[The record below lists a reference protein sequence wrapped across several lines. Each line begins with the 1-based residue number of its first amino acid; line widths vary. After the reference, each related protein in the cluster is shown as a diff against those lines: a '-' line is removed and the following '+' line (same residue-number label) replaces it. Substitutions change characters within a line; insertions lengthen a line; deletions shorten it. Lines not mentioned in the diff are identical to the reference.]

1 MEQLLSNK
9 RKYAS
14 IIINSNNLFWVACF
28 FTVFRMSHLSIT
40 MQKLAICFAKLIT
53 WLNILKQNSFAFSLI
68 QTHSAWFTSYML
80 FMLLLCLQ
88 AKGLC
93 GECRFNCC
101 QGSCGEWCVEACRA
115 SCDCRSPSMT
125 GCLDAI
131 CPQRRVCRKY
141 ISFWHFSITSL
152 ICGREIFIKIACQ
165 LSEG

>member
-1 MEQLLSNK
+1 MVVFEGKSDGVPTQQQ

-14 IIINSNNLFWVACF
+14 IIINSNNLF
-28 FTVFRMSHLSIT
+28 LSCLFVNSFQDVTPVNNNAKIS
-40 MQKLAICFAKLIT
+40 ISFAKLIT
-53 WLNILKQNSFAFSLI
+53 WLNILQRNSVAFPLI

-80 FMLLLCLQ
+80 IMLLLCLQ

-131 CPQRRVCRKY
+131 CPQRRVCRK
-141 ISFWHFSITSL
+141 
-152 ICGREIFIKIACQ
+152 
-165 LSEG
+165 

>member
-1 MEQLLSNK
+1 MSCLFFYSFQDVTPVNNNAK
-9 RKYAS
+9 
-14 IIINSNNLFWVACF
+14 IGNLFCQINNMIEHFKTKLVC
-28 FTVFRMSHLSIT
+28 VFPDSNA
-40 MQKLAICFAKLIT
+40 QCLIY
-53 WLNILKQNSFAFSLI
+53 IL
-68 QTHSAWFTSYML
+68 YVVVM
-80 FMLLLCLQ
+80 LLCLQ